1 MFSDDDFRRSFLGQ
15 MGIAASQL
23 SYAESV
29 ERTLDDLAQ
38 HIELYVDL
46 DRLVDC
52 AR

>member
-1 MFSDDDFRRSFLGQ
+1 L
-15 MGIAASQL
+15 GIAASRL

-29 ERTLDDLAQ
+29 ERALDDLAK

-46 DRLVDC
+46 DHLVTC